1 MAKKSV
7 DLLSATDPNWV
18 NVIIENFDAFLADH
32 ANCERK
38 ASSLAMSMVV
48 RYPDRPKIIPAL
60 VELAQEELEHFGQVY
75 ALMEKRGV
83 SLIKDEPD
91 PYVNQ
96 LCKKMRHGRT
106 DRFLDQLLVSSLI
119 ECRGAERFRI
129 IGEALEEPDLKHFYK
144 VLAGVEAKHGHIF
157 VDMAL
162 NYFSEDEVYPRL
174 QELAQSEAKI
184 VAGLEWRASLH

>member
-1 MAKKSV
+1 MAKKSI

-144 VLAGVEAKHGHIF
+144 VLAGVEAKHGHVF

>member
-1 MAKKSV
+1 MAKKSIN
-7 DLLSATDPNWV
+7 LLSATDPEWV
-18 NVIIENFDAFLADH
+18 NVIINNFDAFLADH

-48 RYPDRPKIIPAL
+48 RYPDRPKIITAL

-96 LCKKMRHGRT
+96 LCKLMRHGRSE
-106 DRFLDQLLVSSLI
+106 RFLDQLLVSSII
-119 ECRGAERFRI
+119 ECRGAERFRLI
-129 IGEALEEPDLKHFYK
+129 AEALKDPELKHFYK
-144 VLAGVEAKHGHIF
+144 VLSGVEAKHGHVF

-162 NYFSEDEVYPRL
+162 HYFTEEEVYPRL
-174 QELAQSEAKI
+174 QELAKFEAKI
-184 VAGLEWRASLH
+184 VAKLEWRASLH

>member
-144 VLAGVEAKHGHIF
+144 VLAGVEAKHGHVF

>member
-1 MAKKSV
+1 MAKKSI

-18 NVIIENFDAFLADH
+18 NVIIENFDTFLADH

-75 ALMEKRGV
+75 ELMEKRGV

-96 LCKKMRHGRT
+96 LGKKMRHGRE

-129 IGEALEEPDLKHFYK
+129 IAEALEEPDLKHFYK
-144 VLAGVEAKHGHIF
+144 VLAGAEAKHGHVF

-162 NYFSEDEVYPRL
+162 NYFSEDEIYPRL
-174 QELAQSEAKI
+174 QELAECEAEI

>member
-1 MAKKSV
+1 MAKKSI
-7 DLLSATDPNWV
+7 DLLSATDPQWV
-18 NVIIENFDAFLADH
+18 KVILENFDDFLADH

-75 ALMEKRGV
+75 ELMEKRGV
-83 SLIKDEPD
+83 SLVKDEPD

-96 LCKKMRHGRT
+96 LCKKMRHGRN

-119 ECRGAERFRI
+119 ECRGAERFRLI
-129 IGEALEEPDLKHFYK
+129 AEALEEPELKHFYK
-144 VLAGVEAKHGHIF
+144 VLCGVEAKHGNVF
-157 VDMAL
+157 VEMAL
-162 NYFSEDEVYPRL
+162 NYFSEDEIYPRL
-174 QELAQSEAKI
+174 HELAEHEAAI
-184 VAGLEWRASLH
+184 VAKLEWRPSLH

>member
-1 MAKKSV
+1 MAKKSI
-7 DLLSATDPNWV
+7 DLLSVTDPDWV
-18 NVIIENFDAFLADH
+18 NGIIENFDTFLADH

-75 ALMEKRGV
+75 ELMEKRGV

-96 LCKKMRHGRT
+96 LGKKMRHGRT

-119 ECRGAERFRI
+119 ECRGAERFRLI
-129 IGEALEEPDLKHFYK
+129 AEALEEPDLKQFYK
-144 VLAGVEAKHGHIF
+144 ILAGTEAKHGNVF

-162 NYFSEDEVYPRL
+162 HYFSEDEVYPRL
-174 QELAQSEAKI
+174 QELAESEAEI